1 MNLSKLN
8 PDVELRDILSG
19 NIKVQTASGT
29 MVAIPVYGDE
39 EQPTAGLA
47 DDFIV
52 VRSNGSPLSVTD
64 KMGVWRGNL
73 MVHLFCK
80 MNPDGSAKKNRI
92 SKILEQLETYLKRA
106 SGENFFY
113 SINILRPITPTT
125 VNQSSGYSST
135 VLNAE
140 WHTKNN

>member
-19 NIKVQTASGT
+19 NIKVMTPSGT
-29 MVAIPVYGDE
+29 MVEIPIYGDE
-39 EQPTAGLA
+39 EQPTSGLA

-52 VRSNGSPLSVTD
+52 IRANGTPLSVTD
-64 KMGVWRGNL
+64 KMGVWRGSL
-73 MVHLFCK
+73 MVHLYCK
-80 MNPDGSAKKNRI
+80 MNSDGSAKKNRI
-92 SKILEQLETYLKRA
+92 AKILEQMEVFLKNA

-140 WHTKNN
+140 WHTKNK